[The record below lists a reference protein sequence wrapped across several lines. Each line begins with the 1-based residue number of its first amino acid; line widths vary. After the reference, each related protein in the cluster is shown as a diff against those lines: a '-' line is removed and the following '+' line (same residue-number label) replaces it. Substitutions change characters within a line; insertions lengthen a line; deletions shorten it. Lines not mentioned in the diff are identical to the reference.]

1 MSEHKKQLV
10 WNPVYNFLKEQ
21 IGFKRQLRLVIVPF
35 VKIDAL
41 KQILEICEDISHLK
55 IIVRW
60 SGQDIINRV
69 SDLEIY
75 PYLKEKRVPLYIN
88 PSIHLK
94 LYVFDDTQAFHSSS
108 NITLKGLGITS
119 RSNIEIGCMVRLAH
133 EDWENI
139 YSVLQE
145 SERVDDL
152 MYEKAFEYLK
162 ENDKTSRKIPPLDLK
177 PSQDKQFSLLSLPAS
192 PNPESLYKFYQTR
205 YSNDEEMT
213 NSYVH
218 DLIYF
223 NIQDNLSQSI
233 FFQQLKEKFTKHP
246 FVQAIVNLIRQEKS
260 ARFGLVNEWI
270 QENCSDKPTPY
281 KWEIKNNTHYL
292 YNWLEYFFE
301 EITWDR
307 PNYSQVL
314 RWRNN

>member
-1 MSEHKKQLV
+1 MSEHKKQIV

-192 PNPESLYKFYQTR
+192 QTQR
-205 YSNDEEMT
+205 VFINF
-213 NSYVH
+213 
-218 DLIYF
+218 I
-223 NIQDNLSQSI
+223 
-233 FFQQLKEKFTKHP
+233 
-246 FVQAIVNLIRQEKS
+246 
-260 ARFGLVNEWI
+260 
-270 QENCSDKPTPY
+270 KPDILMM
-281 KWEIKNNTHYL
+281 KK
-292 YNWLEYFFE
+292 
-301 EITWDR
+301 
-307 PNYSQVL
+307 
-314 RWRNN
+314 